1 MLPFTKRPGRGD
13 DNEVITKDDL
23 VQSPVSEGGKPISH
37 VKRSLPPPPSSAAMR
52 PPAPSAGEDEMTT
65 LIARSVTGPNL
76 PMPNPLPAAGRPPTM
91 PPPPRSRPVSV
102 RPPPASMRPPPVSS
116 QHLMDEDEEDE
127 DGRTVVRGAPKIVRR
142 SKRSVGAQSAPAS
155 ISPAAVIKATLES
168 ARSSRRDQLVPGPP
182 ADLLEDSADFDAVA
196 GSPRTPFMGLQP
208 SAPPAV
214 YDRTMPPTPAP
225 VAAPS
230 ARALF
235 EGPPSHRPPPASFA
249 PPPSSNAHVGYN
261 MGPIAPASVSG
272 GYPAQLGYGPVPSAS
287 ASVPGV
293 AMSASVPAHFM
304 TPQAPHADPPAT
316 AVTSGHRVS
325 GRPAASWAVAL
336 LACGLFVGV
345 AAVAVMQGNDSVA
358 DTTASFVDPSRAPK
372 GAGALPASAQP
383 AAPEQGAPASSAATA
398 NAGAAAAVQPTAANP
413 EAPPPGLIGASPV
426 AAPPVAE
433 PAPEQPAVA
442 VAPVVTTP
450 AAPAPLGVAFA
461 PVAVTTSAPAST
473 SAPAAPVATPA
484 PAPAP
489 AAKAAAPAAS
499 PAPRPVAAGGWK
511 PATATPAPAPRPRA
525 APPPDDEPA
534 QKKTAKKSGKG
545 SSDTDDETRK
555 ALEALQKAQLESSN
569 SFGDK

>member
-23 VQSPVSEGGKPISH
+23 VQSPVSEGGNPVSH

-52 PPAPSAGEDEMTT
+52 RPAPSAGEDEMTT
-65 LIARSVTGPNL
+65 LIARSVTGPSL

-102 RPPPASMRPPPVSS
+102 RPPPASMRPPPASS

-142 SKRSVGAQSAPAS
+142 SKRSVGPQSAPAS

-182 ADLLEDSADFDAVA
+182 ADLLEDSADFDIVA
-196 GSPRTPFMGLQP
+196 GSPHTPFMGLQP
-208 SAPPAV
+208 QVPAAPV
-214 YDRTMPPTPAP
+214 YDRTMPPAPAP
-225 VAAPS
+225 VVAPS

-235 EGPPSHRPPPASFA
+235 EGPPTHRPPPSFA
-249 PPPSSNAHVGYN
+249 PPPSSNAHAGYS
-261 MGPIAPASVSG
+261 MPPMAPASVSG
-272 GYPAQLGYGPVPSAS
+272 GYPAQMGYGHVPSAS

-316 AVTSGHRVS
+316 AVTSAHKVS

-372 GAGALPASAQP
+372 GAGAQPHAVAPP
-383 AAPEQGAPASSAATA
+383 AAPEQGAGATTTSAVSAPVGDAPAAS
-398 NAGAAAAVQPTAANP
+398 P

-433 PAPEQPAVA
+433 PGAAEPAAVA

-461 PVAVTTSAPAST
+461 PVAVQ
-473 SAPAAPVATPA
+473 TPA
-484 PAPAP
+484 PAQTSAPAP
-489 AAKAAAPAAS
+489 AAPAAAAPVAKAAAPVAS
-499 PAPRPVAAGGWK
+499 PAPRPASTGGWK
-511 PATATPAPAPRPRA
+511 TATANPTPTPVPRPRA

-534 QKKTAKKSGKG
+534 PKKTAKKSGKA
-545 SSDTDDETRK
+545 SSDTDDETKK

-569 SFGDK
+569 SW